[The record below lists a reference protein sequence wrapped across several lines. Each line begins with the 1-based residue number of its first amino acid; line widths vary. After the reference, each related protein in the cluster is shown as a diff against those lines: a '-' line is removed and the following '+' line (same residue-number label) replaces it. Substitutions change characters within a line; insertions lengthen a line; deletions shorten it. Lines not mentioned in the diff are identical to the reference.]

1 MAEKKDDKNKDK
13 KESKLAKPIGY
24 LLAIGFFV
32 MGCVTVGVALN
43 TELVP
48 TKMIA
53 IVGVALLALTVL
65 FIALQNWKVTG
76 VIAKV
81 LSVLLSLVLL
91 LACNYMKF
99 TGDKIAEMSGVKTK
113 IDNIQ
118 VYVLYEDKA
127 QNINDA
133 IDYKFGILR
142 ELDRA
147 NTEIF
152 LEDINLELKKEVE
165 TVEYENAYMLITA
178 LYKGDVGAIILNSGY
193 ENFITEA
200 KGFEDFKDKVRSI
213 GYKEIE
219 SSSVEKDE
227 AEDKKRYIYGENVLT
242 LYVSGVDTRG
252 SANVNSNSDVN
263 ILVVINFK
271 THQVLLIHTPRDY
284 YVPISIGGGA
294 KDKLTHT
301 GSHGVNVSVDT
312 MELLYGVNIDDYV
325 RINFK
330 GFTDIIDALGG
341 IEVDSEYA
349 FEQDGNVYSVG
360 VNQLDGTAALNF
372 ARSRQFPDGDR
383 TRGKN
388 QMKVIEAMIGK
399 ASSSDFLKNYKKV
412 LNSVSDTVVTSMD
425 YNRIADI
432 VKMQL
437 EESITWDVQKY
448 SVNGFDSQGVTYSAG
463 DQLLYVMEPDGQTVS
478 QAKEYLRQIYNDE
491 IVTVPVEEGE

>member
-1 MAEKKDDKNKDK
+1 MAGKNDKDGKEK
-13 KESKLAKPIGY
+13 KESRLSKPIGY
-24 LLAIGFFV
+24 ILAIGFFV

-43 TELVP
+43 TELIP
-48 TKMIA
+48 AKMIA
-53 IVGVALLALTVL
+53 LAGVGLLALTVL
-65 FIALQNWKVTG
+65 FIALQHWKVTG
-76 VIAKV
+76 LIAKI
-81 LSVLLSLVLL
+81 LSVVLSLVLL

-99 TGDKIAEMSGVKTK
+99 TGDKIAGMSGVKTK

-133 IDYKFGILR
+133 IDYEFGILKT
-142 ELDRA
+142 LDRA

-152 LEDINLELKKEVE
+152 LEDINIELKKEVA
-165 TVEYENAYMLITA
+165 TKEYENAFQLITA
-178 LYKGDVGAIILNSGY
+178 LYNGEVGAIILNSGY
-193 ENFITEA
+193 ESLITEA
-200 KGFEDFKDKVRSI
+200 AGFEDFKQKVHSI

-219 SSSVEKDE
+219 SSSVDNDDV
-227 AEDKKRYIYGENVLT
+227 EDKKRYIYGENVLT

-263 ILVVINFK
+263 ILVVVNFK

-330 GFTDIIDALGG
+330 GFTDIVDALGG
-341 IEVDSEYA
+341 IEVYSDYA
-349 FEQDGNVYSVG
+349 FEQDGNTYSVG

-399 ASSSDFLKNYKKV
+399 ATTSEFLKNYKRV

-425 YNRIADI
+425 YNRIADF

-437 EESITWDVQKY
+437 EESIAWDVQKY

-463 DQLLYVMEPDGQTVS
+463 DQLLYVMEPDGETVS
-478 QAKEYLRQIYNDE
+478 KAKEYLRQIYNDE
-491 IVTVPVEEGE
+491 TVTIPEEEN